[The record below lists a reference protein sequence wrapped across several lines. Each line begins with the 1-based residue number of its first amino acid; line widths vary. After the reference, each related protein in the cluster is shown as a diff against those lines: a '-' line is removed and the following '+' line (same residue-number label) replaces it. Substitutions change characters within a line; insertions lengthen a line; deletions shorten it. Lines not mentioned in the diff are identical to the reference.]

1 MEIIKIFNLVIMK
14 KQWFNYE
21 KSKSFSEG
29 YMKGVEHSMN
39 VKKYI
44 IEELARLE
52 KDPDYWKASCIM
64 FEEHQRQGSLF

>member
-1 MEIIKIFNLVIMK
+1 MMKIFNLVIMK

-21 KSKSFSEG
+21 KSKSFGEG

-52 KDPDYWKASCIM
+52 KDHWDKDA
-64 FEEHQRQGSLF
+64 FERINERLKI

>member
-1 MEIIKIFNLVIMK
+1 MEKVKIFNLVIMK

-52 KDPDYWKASCIM
+52 KDHWDKDAFDRIT
-64 FEEHQRQGSLF
+64 ERLKI

>member
-1 MEIIKIFNLVIMK
+1 MEKIKIFNLVIMK

-52 KDPDYWKASCIM
+52 KDHWDKDAFDRIA
-64 FEEHQRQGSLF
+64 ERLKI

>member
-21 KSKSFSEG
+21 KNKSFSEG

-52 KDPDYWKASCIM
+52 KDHCDKDAFDRIA
-64 FEEHQRQGSLF
+64 ERLKI

>member
-1 MEIIKIFNLVIMK
+1 MEKINIFNFVIMK

-52 KDPDYWKASCIM
+52 KDHWDKDA
-64 FEEHQRQGSLF
+64 FERINERLKI

>member
-1 MEIIKIFNLVIMK
+1 MEKIKIFNLVIMK

-44 IEELARLE
+44 IEELTRLE
-52 KDPDYWKASCIM
+52 KDHWDKDA
-64 FEEHQRQGSLF
+64 FERINERLKRG

>member
-1 MEIIKIFNLVIMK
+1 MMKIFNLVIMK

-44 IEELARLE
+44 IEELTRLE
-52 KDPDYWKASCIM
+52 KDHWDKDA
-64 FEEHQRQGSLF
+64 FERINERLKI